1 MSANEQGP
9 GDWDQAPWLR
19 RVAYAILMVPARG
32 LWRFKITGLE
42 HVPAQGPVILAGNHV
57 SNLDGPLLAMAAVP
71 TRYLRGLGKKELF
84 QVPILAWFLRNNGYV
99 PLDRSGD
106 IGAMRWA
113 VELLK
118 SGGCMQIFPEGT
130 RSKDG
135 RPGPPKAG
143 LGFLAGRTGASVVPT
158 HVVNTDRFLRL
169 ARLEVRFGPAMRF
182 EGDPA
187 DRAACLDFGR
197 RVMERIFAL

>member
-1 MSANEQGP
+1 MG
-9 GDWDQAPWLR
+9 L
-19 RVAYAILMVPARG
+19 ARG
-32 LWRFKITGLE
+32 IWRFKITGLE
-42 HVPAQGPVILAGNHV
+42 HVPAEGPVILAGNHV

-84 QVPILAWFLRNNGYV
+84 NIPVLAWFLRNNGYV

-113 VELLK
+113 VALLK

-135 RPGPPKAG
+135 RPGSPKAG
-143 LGFLAGRTGASVVPT
+143 LGFMAGRTGAQVVPAR
-158 HVVNTDRFLRL
+158 VINTNRFLSL

-182 EGDPA
+182 EGDPG
-187 DRAACLDFGR
+187 DREACVAFGR
-197 RVMERIFAL
+197 AVMDRIFSL